1 MHPKWE
7 VKVVDA
13 QPSVIWRDLL
23 FIHFLYL
30 YWISSLSKEEKY
42 VDKLMNRIKK
52 QQEHFHQN
60 EELFLWKFPSLHSQ
74 TQEENSRDEA
84 DPEEVVRF

>member
-13 QPSVIWRDLL
+13 QPSVIWLDLL

-52 QQEHFHQN
+52 Q
-60 EELFLWKFPSLHSQ
+60 
-74 TQEENSRDEA
+74 
-84 DPEEVVRF
+84 